1 MPINLQQKKINTTSD
16 LYESV
21 LHESFNPVDV
31 LQKLLFD
38 DMEAVNVLIMDRLQS
53 NVPLIPELGKH
64 LIESGGKRLRP
75 LLTLASAHL
84 CAYKGKSHIPLA
96 ASVEFIHTATLL
108 HDDVV
113 DQSDLRRGK
122 ISANALWG
130 NKPSVLVGDFLFSR
144 AFELMV
150 EANSIEVLAILSK
163 ASSKIAEGEVA
174 QLLTTHN
181 LATTELD
188 YLKVIESK
196 TAQLF
201 AAATRLGP
209 VLADLDTFYKDA
221 LEKYGLFLGTAF
233 QLVDDVLDYKA
244 DDPLLGKKVGNDF
257 KEGKVTLPIIVA
269 YKHAD
274 FKEKLFWKRTF
285 EEGKQDEADLQEAIY
300 YFHKY
305 NAFEKTI
312 EKAKIYQQKAL
323 DELGSF
329 ELSPIHD
336 ALVKLTHFVVARTY

>member
-1 MPINLQQKKINTTSD
+1 MPLNLQAKKIKNTSD
-16 LYESV
+16 LRESG
-21 LHESFNPVDV
+21 NPVDV
-31 LQKLLFD
+31 LHHLLFD
-38 DMEAVNVLIMDRLQS
+38 DMEDVNALIIERLQS
-53 NVPLIPELGKH
+53 NVSLIPELGKH

-84 CAYKGKSHIPLA
+84 CGYKGRHHIPLA

-144 AFELMV
+144 SFELMV

-181 LATTELD
+181 LATTEHD

-209 VLADLDTFYKDA
+209 VLAGFEELHKDA

-244 DDPLLGKKVGNDF
+244 DDPLLGKKMGNDF
-257 KEGKVTLPIIVA
+257 KEGKVTLPIIIA
-269 YKHAD
+269 YKNAD

-285 EEGKQDEADLQEAIY
+285 EEGKQDPSDLEEAVA

-312 EKAKIYQQKAL
+312 EKAKSYQAKAL
-323 DELGSF
+323 DELEYF
-329 ELSPIHD
+329 ACSPIQD
-336 ALVKLTHFVVARTY
+336 ALIDLTNFVVNRSY